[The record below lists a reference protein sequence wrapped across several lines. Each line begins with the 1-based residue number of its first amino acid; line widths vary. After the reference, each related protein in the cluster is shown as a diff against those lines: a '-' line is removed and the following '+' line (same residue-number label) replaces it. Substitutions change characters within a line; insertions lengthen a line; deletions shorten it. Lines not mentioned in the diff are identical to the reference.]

1 MDDSWLE
8 PEPEDDF
15 RSAPEP
21 LAQTSS
27 AQLARTS
34 SAQLAQIERA
44 ERERVE
50 AAVRATK
57 ADTAID
63 EAELRHALAALDSI
77 QSFKN
82 EKEFATAQDDG
93 RTCARPRLLPFP
105 GAHASSSFS

>member
-1 MDDSWLE
+1 MDDSWMEPE

-21 LAQTSS
+21 LA
-27 AQLARTS
+27 RTS
-34 SAQLAQIERA
+34 SAQLAQMERA
-44 ERERVE
+44 KRERVE

-63 EAELRHALAALDSI
+63 AAELRHALDSI

-82 EKEFATAQDDG
+82 RNEFATAQDDE

-105 GAHASSSFS
+105 GARASSSFS